1 MSAHELRR
9 DKRRCEYR
17 SACGSV
23 LDWLWL
29 PEFVLVSAAVATSRE
44 GHRSR
49 AAVRHERL
57 LPRSMLSVLCL
68 GHFIGQRTDFG
79 RSIVAGIAGLGVS
92 NDGWERKSTISQEI
106 IIVIALCWPEDDV
119 DYS

>member
-29 PEFVLVSAAVATSRE
+29 PEFVLVSAAVPPAEKANAESDTRLQL
-44 GHRSR
+44 
-49 AAVRHERL
+49 AV
-57 LPRSMLSVLCL
+57 PKM
-68 GHFIGQRTDFG
+68 
-79 RSIVAGIAGLGVS
+79 
-92 NDGWERKSTISQEI
+92 
-106 IIVIALCWPEDDV
+106 
-119 DYS
+119 